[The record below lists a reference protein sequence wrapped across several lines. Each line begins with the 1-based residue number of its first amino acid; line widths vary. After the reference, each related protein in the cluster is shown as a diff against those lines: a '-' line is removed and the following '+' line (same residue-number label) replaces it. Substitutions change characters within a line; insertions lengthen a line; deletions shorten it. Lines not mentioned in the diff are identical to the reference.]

1 MTRLLP
7 LPILG
12 TILVAL
18 AGCGFIAPVDE
29 SVPRDVV
36 PTTSTAV
43 EGAIALWDLAPGE
56 RIDADSTTVTALVT
70 RLGCNSGVTGDVNT
84 PAVAVTAGEIVITF
98 TVSPLQTGV
107 ASCPGNDQVEYL
119 IELPE
124 PLGDR
129 QLIDG
134 ACTATEA
141 AATVFCESDVR
152 FLP

>member
-7 LPILG
+7 LPMLG
-12 TILVAL
+12 AILVAL
-18 AGCGFIAPVDE
+18 AGCELVAPVDD
-29 SVPRDVV
+29 SVPRDVA
-36 PTTSTAV
+36 PTTTTAV
-43 EGAIALWDLAPGE
+43 EGAIALWELAPGH

-84 PAVAVTAGEIVITF
+84 PEVAVTVAEIVITF
-98 TVSPLQTGV
+98 TVSPMQSGV

-124 PLGDR
+124 PLGAR

-141 AATVFCESDVR
+141 AATVFCESEVR
-152 FLP
+152 FSP